1 MKWLFRAAAGSR
13 YPDLAE
19 GVRRY
24 LRGQAFLNAGSVRDN
39 NEKSEMS
46 VITEGAVSR

>member
-1 MKWLFRAAAGSR
+1 MAFQSSR

-19 GVRRY
+19 GVRSGEA
-24 LRGQAFLNAGSVRDN
+24 LMNVGSVRDN

-46 VITEGAVSR
+46 VITEGAVSH